1 MLNRIRN
8 LYLRYEDKHL
18 ELRVPGFQLV
28 ETDGTLI
35 GNVDAVVLNGRTV
48 AFHGW
53 CRAERISLISRIG
66 QTSTVPSLFRK
77 DVQEAF
83 GGSPHVGFCLTE
95 AFGNG
100 NFTLSLRHD
109 EADIALHVRPVSRW
123 RRQWALM
130 VMKLR
135 FLTALSVALPAITK
149 WALFKDFAARHRVKT
164 ILGLQPVHSANPLD
178 PQLVPRDGQGG
189 QQQPVTEVP
198 PITIILP
205 VYNAF
210 DLLPEVLQ
218 RVVAHTDVPWQLIVI
233 EDCSSDQAVRPWL
246 RQWVADH
253 IAAQKDDTTGIELL
267 ENAENLGFIK
277 SVNRGLDHARAHAR
291 ATGQHVVLL
300 NSDALVPEGWAR
312 RLIAPIVQSPGVATT
327 TPMSNDAEIFSVPII
342 CERSDLQP
350 GQADAI
356 DRVARNLPVAKAAI
370 QAPTGVGFCMAINH
384 AFLEKI
390 PHLDTAFGRGYGEE
404 VDWCQKV
411 RALGGQH
418 VAVPNL
424 FVEHRG
430 GASFGSF
437 EKRKL
442 IQKNNEIVASRY
454 PNYDLDVQRFIK
466 EDPLGTARM
475 VLAIAWVNQ
484 LAAGRAVPIY
494 LAHSMG
500 GGADIY
506 LEQKIQDS
514 WSEEGLAS
522 IILRVGGD
530 RRWQIEILCGESRC
544 SGTLDYTEDVRRVLA
559 PIERRAIVYSC
570 GVGDHTPLS
579 LPQEL
584 LSLRASEACRFEIL
598 VHDYF
603 MISPSHTLLDDHG
616 VFHGL
621 KAAPQG
627 EEVAGISLQTWRAQ
641 WGQLVDQAD
650 QVTVFS
656 ASSQDLFLA
665 AYPMSA
671 TKLSLKPH
679 QLIVDVPHIASH
691 IAPFGQD
698 GQARVV
704 AVLGNIGFHKGA
716 AVLRELAE
724 LLKSEKTM
732 SLMVL
737 GDVDPSYVLPKSV
750 YVHGA
755 YALEDLE
762 ALVARF
768 KITDWLIPSIWP
780 ETLSYTTHEALA
792 TGMPTYAFD
801 IGGQGDAVAQA
812 ENGHL
817 IPYFEDTGLA
827 QSVLQALLRHDVK
840 NKEDPLGLEMKVNE

>member
-18 ELRVPGFQLV
+18 ELRVSGFQLV
-28 ETDGTLI
+28 DADGTLI
-35 GNVDAVVLNGRTV
+35 GNVDSVILKGRAVE
-48 AFHGW
+48 FHGW
-53 CRAERISLISRIG
+53 SRSERISLISRVG

-77 DVQEAF
+77 DVRAAF

-95 AFGNG
+95 AYGNG
-100 NFTLSLRHD
+100 SFTLSLRHS
-109 EADIALHVRPVSRW
+109 EADIALHVRPIARW
-123 RRQWALM
+123 RRLWSLT

-135 FLTALSVALPAITK
+135 FVTALSAALPAIAK

-164 ILGLQPVHSANPLD
+164 ILGLQPIHTASPLD
-178 PQLVPRDGQGG
+178 PQQVPHGG
-189 QQQPVTEVP
+189 QPVATVAE

-210 DLLPEVLQ
+210 DLLPEVLE
-218 RVVAHTDVPWQLIVI
+218 RVVAHTDVPWRLVVI
-233 EDCSSDQAVRPWL
+233 EDCSTDQAVRPWL
-246 RQWVADH
+246 RQWAADH
-253 IAAQKDDTTGIELL
+253 AAVQGDDSAVVDVL

-277 SVNRGLDHARAHAR
+277 SVNRGLDHARPN
-291 ATGQHVVLL
+291 GQHVVLL
-300 NSDALVPEGWAR
+300 NSDALVPAGWAG
-312 RLIAPIVQSPGVATT
+312 RLIAPIVQDAGVATT
-327 TPMSNDAEIFSVPII
+327 TPMSNDAEIFSVPVI
-342 CERSDLQP
+342 CERRDLQP

-356 DRVARNLPVAKAAI
+356 DKVARNLPPAKTAI
-370 QAPTGVGFCMAINH
+370 QVPTGVGFCMAINRR
-384 AFLEKI
+384 FLKKI

-411 RALGGQH
+411 RALGGRH

-454 PNYDLDVQRFIK
+454 PDYDLDVQRFIK
-466 EDPLGTARM
+466 ADPLGTARM
-475 VLAIAWVNQ
+475 VLAIAWVHE

-506 LEQKIQDS
+506 LEQKIQNS
-514 WSEEGLAS
+514 WSEDGLAS
-522 IILRVGGD
+522 VILRVGGD
-530 RRWQIEILCGESRC
+530 RRWQIEIICGESRC
-544 SGTLDYTEDVRRVLA
+544 SGTLDYIEDVQRVLA
-559 PIERRAIVYSC
+559 PIGRRAIVYSC
-570 GVGDHTPLS
+570 GVGDHSPLT
-579 LPQEL
+579 LPQDL
-584 LSLRASEACRFEIL
+584 LSLRVSEACRFEIL

-603 MISPSHTLLDDHG
+603 MISPSYTLLDDNG

-621 KAAPQG
+621 RGKPQG
-627 EEVAGISLQTWRAQ
+627 GDVAGTSLQTWQAQ
-641 WGQLVDQAD
+641 WGQLVDHAD

-656 ASSQDLFLA
+656 QSSQDLFLA
-665 AYPMSA
+665 TYPESA
-671 TKLSLKPH
+671 AKMLLKPH
-679 QLIVDVPHIASH
+679 QLIVDVPHIGPPA
-691 IAPFGQD
+691 
-698 GQARVV
+698 QADLADLADQVRVV

-716 AVLRELAE
+716 AVLCELAE
-724 LLKSEKTM
+724 LLKSEKNI

-768 KITDWLIPSIWP
+768 QITDWLIPSIWP
-780 ETLSYTTHEALA
+780 ETFSYTTHEALA

-801 IGGQGDAVAQA
+801 IGGQGDAVGQA
-812 ENGHL
+812 DNGHL
-817 IPYFEDTGLA
+817 IPYFGDMGLA
-827 QSVLQALLRHDVK
+827 QSMQQAILAQRVA
-840 NKEDPLGLEMKVNE
+840 NEEDRLGLEMKVNE